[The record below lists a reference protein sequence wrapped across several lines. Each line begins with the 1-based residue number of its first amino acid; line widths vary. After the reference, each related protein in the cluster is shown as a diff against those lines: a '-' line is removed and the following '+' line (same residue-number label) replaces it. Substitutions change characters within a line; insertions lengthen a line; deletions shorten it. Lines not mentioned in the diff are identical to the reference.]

1 MARSEWRRGGAVN
14 DFLTAYL
21 RTLYALRG
29 GRLSASDA
37 MNHVIDLMSGA
48 QKAKTA
54 FVTLLG
60 FGGRAAGASHRG

>member
-1 MARSEWRRGGAVN
+1 MN

-21 RTLYALRG
+21 RTLHALRG

-37 MNHVIDLMSGA
+37 MNHVIDLLTGA
-48 QKAKTA
+48 QKAKAA

-60 FGGRAAGASHRG
+60 FGSRGAGLRAASGEDRHA